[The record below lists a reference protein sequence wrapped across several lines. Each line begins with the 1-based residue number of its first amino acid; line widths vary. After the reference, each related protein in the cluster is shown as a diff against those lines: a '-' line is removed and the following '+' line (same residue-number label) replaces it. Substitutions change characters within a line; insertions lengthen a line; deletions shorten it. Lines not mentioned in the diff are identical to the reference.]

1 MSNASRKHATRKEK
15 KDQPSPSSS
24 THHEIRL
31 VLQRALR
38 QEPLVRTQPH
48 LQTHARIVRL
58 ASPHGRH
65 HGVGAVVAGPHGLL
79 AGAPRARALL
89 RGQSAAEEEVEGAED
104 GSVGADDAD
113 VDFWSEEML
122 VRVLMFYVYV

>member
-1 MSNASRKHATRKEK
+1 MSNTPRKQAKT
-15 KDQPSPSSS
+15 QPSAPSR

-38 QEPLVRTQPH
+38 PELLTRMQPH
-48 LQTHARIVRL
+48 LQAHTRVVRL
-58 ASPHGRH
+58 ASPRRRH
-65 HGVGAVVAGPHGLL
+65 RGVGAVVAGPHGLL

-89 RGQSAAEEEVEGAED
+89 RGQSAAEEEVERAED

-113 VDFWSEEML
+113 VDFWSEECQL
-122 VRVLMFYVYV
+122 RC